1 MWTGL
6 LNWSLKQ
13 QDPTTDISQIQPMS
27 EEDKQWV
34 REMMKEY
41 EIDIAEEMRAALAA
55 ILSFKP
61 EEEDYEDKVLSQFEN
76 LMDLVQG
83 IDSNKSK
90 DFATSLPYV

>member
-13 QDPTTDISQIQPMS
+13 HVPATDISKIQPMS

-41 EIDIAEEMRAALAA
+41 EVDVAEEMRAALAI
-55 ILSFKP
+55 ILALKP
-61 EEEDYEDKVLSQFEN
+61 EEEDYEDKMLSQFEN

-83 IDSNKSK
+83 VDTN
-90 DFATSLPYV
+90 